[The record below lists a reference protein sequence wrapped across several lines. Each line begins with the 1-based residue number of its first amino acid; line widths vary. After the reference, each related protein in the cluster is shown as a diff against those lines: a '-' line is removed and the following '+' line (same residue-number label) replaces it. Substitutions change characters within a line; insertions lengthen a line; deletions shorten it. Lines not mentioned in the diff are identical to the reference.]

1 MSKDIHG
8 FAAFVHGALC
18 FGHALG
24 IVYNLKRRN
33 RLDVIVHALA
43 LGYSLHST
51 RHHVRLT

>member
-43 LGYSLHST
+43 LGYSLRST